1 MPGVDGAAERGAE
14 SPLKRQ
20 RVPLLSLKALAS
32 VRAFALAVALLGAG
46 SARAALPALPEAM
59 APGEVEVDE
68 HVAQGRRLYLLGRYQ
83 DAIAEYRRAYE
94 LRADPRFLFQIA
106 EAYRQLGATEQAL
119 FYYERYLA
127 GAAAGPAGAAAG
139 PDRAVAEQRVA
150 EIESLRAAPPP
161 ASPSAGVVAGPGA
174 TAGPGAR
181 RPTPIWRRW
190 WLWTAIGVALAAGTT
205 AAVLAGR
212 SEASTPSTDLGDKKF
227 F

>member
-1 MPGVDGAAERGAE
+1 MSERVPGVDGAAERGAE

-32 VRAFALAVALLGAG
+32 LRAFALAFSLLAAG
-46 SARAALPALPEAM
+46 PARGALPALPEAV
-59 APGEVEVDE
+59 APPDVEVDE

-83 DAIAEYRRAYE
+83 DAIGEYRRAYE
-94 LRADPRFLFQIA
+94 LRADPQFLFQIA

-127 GAAAGPAGAAAG
+127 GAAAGP
-139 PDRAVAEQRVA
+139 DRAVAEQRVA

-161 ASPSAGVVAGPGA
+161 AGPPGLVAAPGA
-174 TAGPGAR
+174 TAGSSAR

-190 WLWTAIGVALAAGTT
+190 WLWTAIGVALAAGTA

-212 SEASTPSTDLGDKKF
+212 SETSTPSTDLGDKKF